1 MCPDDA
7 NNYEEDEHKVRVD
20 FINLIILADVEEE
33 EGENIVDEED
43 PLGQEDIVDEEDR
56 LGQEDIVDE
65 EDLLGQENI
74 VDEEEEEEPPK
85 IKRVGIN
92 LRNDR
97 ILNFFNLNC
106 TVKIAKNCF

>member
-1 MCPDDA
+1 LCPDDA

-43 PLGQEDIVDEEDR
+43 P

>member
-1 MCPDDA
+1 LCPDDA
-7 NNYEEDEHKVRVD
+7 NNYEEEEPPGDEHKVRVD

-33 EGENIVDEED
+33 EGEDPDDEED
-43 PLGQEDIVDEEDR
+43 P

-85 IKRVGIN
+85 IKRVGID

-106 TVKIAKNCF
+106 TVKIVKNYF

>member
-43 PLGQEDIVDEEDR
+43 P